1 MGVAKAKKMPKKTL
15 TQKINRYGPTKEN
28 TLLKIED
35 LNKGLDWVD
44 DIAGQ
49 SYTAFTYFRESME
62 STDQELFNAVVT
74 PYNLTDE
81 QEKKE
86 IVRHYRALLR
96 TLREKLKKGDRE
108 LLRTAFEMAA
118 DAHKTMRR
126 KSGEPY
132 ILHPIAVAM
141 IAADEIGLGVRSTIC
156 ALLHDTVEDT
166 DITLEDIKREFGN
179 EIAKIVDGLTKIAT
193 VMDTNSSQQAEN
205 FKKILLTLT
214 DDPRVILIK
223 LADRLHNMRTMDS
236 MKQEKQLKIASE
248 TIWVYAPLAHR
259 MGLYNIK
266 TELEDLSMK
275 YLEPDK
281 YHEIARKLA
290 DTKRERTKYI
300 NEFIKPLKEKLSHS
314 GLQFDMYG
322 RPKSI
327 HSIWNKIKKKGVS
340 FEEVYDLFAIRII
353 LDVPLE
359 KEKEECWKVYSM
371 VTDEYL
377 PSPERLRDWLSNPKS
392 NGYEALHTTVMGP
405 QGKWVEVQIRSKR
418 MNEIAEKGL
427 AAHFKY
433 KEGTQSEDRF
443 DKWFIQIREALGNQ
457 EEESI
462 DFLQDFKTSF
472 LAEEIYVYTPK
483 GEVKMLPVN
492 SSALDF
498 AFYIHTAIGSKC
510 IGAKVNHKLVP
521 ISHKL
526 RSGDQIEII
535 TSNKQKPSEDWLNN
549 VVTAKAKNSIKD
561 ALREE
566 KKIISEEGKYTA
578 QRKLEGIGAAYN
590 PYNLDQLVN
599 FYKLPSQLDLLYKIA
614 TKSIDLKELKTFQ
627 VIGDKI
633 EAPKPVVVAPDPNAE
648 VNTYKPLPKKG
659 DSELIIFGE
668 SSDKIKY
675 NLAKCCNPIPGDDVF
690 GFVSTGKGLIIHRTS
705 CPNATQLLANY
716 GHRVVKTKWAKNKE
730 ISFLTG
736 LRIIGLDDVGVVNKI
751 TTIISGDLKINI
763 AALTI
768 ESKDGMFEGTIKVFV
783 HDKDELEEL
792 VSRIQSLHGIQKVIR
807 FDTELV

>member
-1 MGVAKAKKMPKKTL
+1 MDTQDEHILPKVSS
-15 TQKINRYGPTKEN
+15 Q
-28 TLLKIED
+28 
-35 LNKGLDWVD
+35 
-44 DIAGQ
+44 
-49 SYTAFTYFRESME
+49 
-62 STDQELFNAVVT
+62 
-74 PYNLTDE
+74 YNLDEE

-86 IVRHYRALLR
+86 IVRKYRALLR
-96 TLREKLKKGDRE
+96 ALRPKIKKGDKE

-118 DAHKTMRR
+118 NAHKTMRR

-132 ILHPIAVAM
+132 IFHPIAVAM
-141 IAADEIGLGVRSTIC
+141 ICVDEIGLGVRSTIC

-166 DITLEDIKREFGN
+166 DITLEDVKDEFGN
-179 EIAKIVDGLTKIAT
+179 EIAKIVDGLTKIST

-223 LADRLHNMRTMDS
+223 LADRLHNMRTLDS
-236 MKQEKQLKIASE
+236 MKQEKQLKISSE

-275 YLEPDK
+275 YLEADTYK
-281 YHEIARKLA
+281 EIAKKLA
-290 DTKRERTKYI
+290 ETKRERTKYI
-300 NEFIKPLKEKLSHS
+300 NEFIRPLKDKLTHA
-314 GLQFDMYG
+314 GFQFEIYG

-340 FEEVYDLFAIRII
+340 FEEVYDLFAIRVL
-353 LDVPLE
+353 LDAPIE
-359 KEKEECWKVYSM
+359 KEKEDCWKVYSLI
-371 VTDEYL
+371 TDEYL

-405 QGKWVEVQIRSKR
+405 QGKWVEVQIRTTR

-433 KEGTQSEDRF
+433 KEGSQSEDRF
-443 DKWFIQIREALGNQ
+443 DKWFMQIREALGNQ
-457 EEESI
+457 DEGGI

-483 GEVKMLPVN
+483 GEVKMLPTN

-535 TSNKQKPSEDWLNN
+535 TSNKQKPSEDWLNS

-566 KKIISEEGKYTA
+566 KKTIAEEGKYTL
-578 QRKLEGIGAAYN
+578 QRKLEGIGAVYN
-590 PYNLDQLVN
+590 TYNIDQVMN
-599 FYKLPSQLDLLYKIA
+599 FYKLQSHLDLLYRIA
-614 TKSIDLKELKTFQ
+614 TKNIDLKELKLFLVQ
-627 VIGDKI
+627 GGKI
-633 EAPKPVVVAPDPNAE
+633 EAPKPVIIPNE
-648 VNTYKPLPKKG
+648 HPLEHNSQKQISKK

-668 SSDKIKY
+668 SSDQIKY
-675 NLAKCCNPIPGDDVF
+675 TLAKCCNPIPGDDVF
-690 GFVSTGKGLIIHRTS
+690 GFVSTGKGLIIHRTT

-736 LRIIGLDDVGVVNKI
+736 LSIIGIDDVGVVNKI
-751 TTIISGDLKINI
+751 TNIISGELKINI

-768 ESKDGMFEGTIKVFV
+768 ESQEGLFKGTIKVFV
-783 HDKDELEEL
+783 HDKDELEL
-792 VSRIQSLHGIQKVIR
+792 LFDRIKSLNGIQSVNR
-807 FDTELV
+807 FDPSIV

>member
-1 MGVAKAKKMPKKTL
+1 MDAAEL
-15 TQKINRYGPTKEN
+15 DNITK
-28 TLLKIED
+28 
-35 LNKGLDWVD
+35 
-44 DIAGQ
+44 
-49 SYTAFTYFRESME
+49 
-62 STDQELFNAVVT
+62 VT
-74 PYNLTDE
+74 PYNIDEE

-96 TLREKLKKGDRE
+96 SLKSKLKKGDKE
-108 LLRTAFEMAA
+108 LVRTAFEMAA

-141 IAADEIGLGVRSTIC
+141 ICVDEIGLGVRSTIC

-166 DITLEDIKREFGN
+166 DLSLDDLKSEFGN
-179 EIAKIVDGLTKIAT
+179 EIAKIVDGLTKISN

-223 LADRLHNMRTMDS
+223 LADRLHNMRTLDS

-259 MGLYNIK
+259 MGLYSIK

-275 YLEPDK
+275 YLEPDM
-281 YHEIARKLA
+281 YREIAKKLTE
-290 DTKRERTKYI
+290 TKRERSKYI
-300 NEFIKPLKEKLSHS
+300 NEFIRPLKDKLTTTEYH
-314 GLQFDMYG
+314 FEIFG

-340 FEEVYDLFAIRII
+340 FEEVYDLFAIRVI

-359 KEKEECWKVYSM
+359 KEKEACWKVYSLI
-371 VTDEYL
+371 TDEYS
-377 PSPERLRDWLSNPKS
+377 PAPERLRDWLSNPKS

-405 QGKWVEVQIRSKR
+405 QGKWVEVQIRTKR
-418 MNEIAEKGL
+418 TNEIAEKGL

-433 KEGTQSEDRF
+433 KEGTQNEDRF

-457 EEESI
+457 QDEGI

-483 GEVKMLPVN
+483 GEVKMLPIN

-498 AFYIHTAIGSKC
+498 AFYIHTVIGSKC
-510 IGAKVNHKLVP
+510 IGAKVNHRLVP

-526 RSGDQIEII
+526 RSGDQVEII
-535 TSNKQKPSEDWLNN
+535 TSNKQKPTEDWLSN

-566 KKIISEEGKYTA
+566 KKSIAEEGKYTL
-578 QRKLEGIGAAYN
+578 QRKLEGIGASYI
-590 PYNLDQLVN
+590 PYNIDQLVV
-599 FYKLPSQLDLLYKIA
+599 FYKLPSQLDLHYNIAKKI
-614 TKSIDLKELKTFQ
+614 IDLKELKTFQ

-633 EAPKPVVVAPDPNAE
+633 EAPKPIISTPHLEKDLIQENNQNKV
-648 VNTYKPLPKKG
+648 YPKK

-668 SSDKIKY
+668 SSDKIHY

-690 GFVSTGKGLIIHRTS
+690 GFVSTGKGLIIHRTN

-716 GHRVVKTKWAKNKE
+716 GHRVVKTKWAKNNE

-736 LRIIGLDDVGVVNKI
+736 LSIVGLDDVGIVNKI
-751 TTIISGDLKINI
+751 TNIISGQLKINI

-768 ESKDGMFEGTIKVFV
+768 ESKEGLFQGTIKVYV

-792 VSRIQSLHGIQKVIR
+792 VQRIKALEGIQQVNR
-807 FDTELV
+807 FDTETL